1 MAAPLVDCVLG
12 VVRVIRLFAAPH
24 DQRRLSRRQ
33 WLRREVLRLG
43 TLGGVGLAAP
53 ALRRLQAAASPT
65 ARKLP
70 GFGRAKSVIIV
81 FANGGQS
88 HLDTWDPKPEA
99 PEQVRGAFASIA
111 TAVPGVRVCEHL
123 PRVAQCADR
132 FTIIRSVT
140 HDDLDH
146 GSAAYL
152 ALTGHFHPRKSSNP
166 PPTDND
172 MPTYGAVLARVRP
185 NRRFPY
191 TAVHVNGPAIVP
203 KVIAPGQFAGLL
215 GREYEPLV
223 VGDLTDPEVALPD
236 MALQPGL
243 SPQRLARRRQLLEE
257 LQPHDP
263 ATDPARH
270 AWDILRQQAFEV
282 LNRPECQRAFNLS
295 QEPPSLRQRY
305 GEYRSGQACL
315 LARRLVEAGVPL
327 VTVMF
332 NHTNRGQDDD
342 PGNAELYGWDTPNDI
357 FESLGKHLLPRF
369 DWTFSA
375 LLEDLQQRGLLDET
389 LVVCMGEFG
398 RAPLVAYEA
407 KFAGSSP
414 GRKHWASAY
423 SIVMA
428 GAGVARGAVYGSSN
442 RIGAV
447 VEDAPVTPG
456 DIAATLFHA
465 LGIDPAQHYRDALG
479 RPLPIATG
487 RPIVGLYA

>member
-1 MAAPLVDCVLG
+1 VACVLG
-12 VVRVIRLFAAPH
+12 VARVIRLFAAPH
-24 DQRRLSRRQ
+24 DGRILSRRQ
-33 WLRREVLRLG
+33 WLRREMLRLG
-43 TLGGVGLAAP
+43 TLGGMGLAAP
-53 ALRRLQAAASPT
+53 ALRALQAAAPPA
-65 ARKLP
+65 ARRLP
-70 GFGRAKSVIIV
+70 GFGRARSVIVV

-99 PEQVRGAFASIA
+99 PEQIRGAFASIA
-111 TAVPGVRVCEHL
+111 TSVPGVRVCEHL
-123 PRVAQCADR
+123 PRVARLAGEL
-132 FTIIRSVT
+132 TIVRSVT

-146 GSAAYL
+146 GSASYL

-166 PPTDND
+166 PPTDSD
-172 MPTYGAVLARVRP
+172 LPTYGAVLARVRP
-185 NRRFPY
+185 SRRFPH
-191 TAVHVNGPAIVP
+191 TAVHVNGPAMVP

-215 GREYEPLV
+215 GREYEPLI
-223 VGDLTDPEVALPD
+223 VGDLTDPEVALPEL
-236 MALQPGL
+236 ALQPGL
-243 SPQRLARRRQLLEE
+243 SPQRLARRRQLLQE
-257 LQPHDP
+257 LEPPEAESEAALQ
-263 ATDPARH
+263 
-270 AWDILRQQAFEV
+270 AWTILRQQAFEV
-282 LNRPECQRAFNLS
+282 LNRPECQRAFNLGE
-295 QEPPSLRQRY
+295 EPPAVRERY

-332 NHTNRGQDDD
+332 NHTNRGQDDAPD
-342 PGNAELYGWDTPNDI
+342 NPELYGWDTHNDI

-465 LGIDPAQHYRDALG
+465 LGIDPAQHYHDALG
-479 RPLPIATG
+479 RRFPIATG